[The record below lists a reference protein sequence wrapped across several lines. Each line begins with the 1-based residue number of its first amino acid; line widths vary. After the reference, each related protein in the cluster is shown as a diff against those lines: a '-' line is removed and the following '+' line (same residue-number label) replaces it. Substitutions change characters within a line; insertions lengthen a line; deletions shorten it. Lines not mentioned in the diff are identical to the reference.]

1 MPNDLENILA
11 IVNYSYKN
19 IYIEFMDMKTI
30 KMGAKRLVVL
40 GIIGLLL
47 PLSLLMLSANISA
60 KTIIVDDSGGADYT
74 TIEDAIDNALPG
86 DTIFVRSGVYRIS
99 GGFIHSLIIDTKSIT
114 LKGED
119 KYTTI
124 LSTEKAIQV
133 SAGGVTIT
141 GFTISNYGEDR
152 GIEIEGDSVTIRD
165 NIFTG
170 IKDDAIGVFDCEG
183 VIIKDNLITNNT
195 GHYEESLHVYNEA
208 DGILLGSG
216 SLRVT
221 IEGNTISNNN
231 GAGIYITDS
240 SNNGHLIYHNNFINN
255 NPNAEEEGTYVLN
268 DWDNGKEGNYW
279 DDYNG
284 VDNDGDGIGDT
295 SYRYGCVDNYP
306 LMSQW
311 TGSRDRD
318 KGIPGFEIAF
328 LIIAIIS
335 IIMLRR
341 KSHNY

>member
-1 MPNDLENILA
+1 
-11 IVNYSYKN
+11 
-19 IYIEFMDMKTI
+19 MDMKTI

-60 KTIIVDDSGGADYT
+60 KTIIVDASGGADYT
-74 TIEDAIDNALPG
+74 TIEDAIDSALPG
-86 DTIFVRSGVYRIS
+86 DTIFVRSGVYRIN
-99 GGFIHSLIIDTKSIT
+99 GGFLYSLIIDTKSIT

-124 LSTEKAIQV
+124 LSTEEGIQV

-141 GFTISNYGEDR
+141 GFTISNHGEDR
-152 GIEIEGDSVTIRD
+152 GIEIEGDSVIIRD
-165 NIFTG
+165 NIFTE
-170 IKDDAIGVFDCEG
+170 IKDDAIGVWYCEG

-195 GHYEESLHVYNEA
+195 GHYERLTDYYTYYNEA
-208 DGILLGSG
+208 DGILLSSG
-216 SLRVT
+216 SLGVT
-221 IEGNTISNNN
+221 VEGNTISNNN
-231 GAGIYITDS
+231 GAGIHISDS

-295 SYRYGCVDNYP
+295 SYKYGCVDHYP

-311 TGSRDRD
+311 TGSRDGD
-318 KGIPGFEIAF
+318 KGIPGFEFAI
-328 LIIAIIS
+328 LIMAITSLLLIK
-335 IIMLRR
+335 R
-341 KSHNY
+341 KREK